1 MSNHSNVQYTK
12 VQSNASS
19 YDVRLIHRREL
30 HPKFFYP
37 RQNLI
42 GYENLPNN
50 EPNVFADIKYRSR
63 ISTSFSESSSASL
76 PSLSTSAQQSAT
88 HVSSMASNFPR
99 SHCTGNSIISSSVA
113 SSTALSRILVRV
125 TIASISSIP
134 SHRHSCKQYHTKHFP
149 CNHDSSYQ

>member
-1 MSNHSNVQYTK
+1 MSSTIKSSPTPAHTTSASATG
-12 VQSNASS
+12 QSSIQNSS
-19 YDVRLIHRREL
+19 IKGQTSLATRVSQIKAR
-30 HPKFFYP
+30 F
-37 RQNLI
+37 
-42 GYENLPNN
+42 
-50 EPNVFADIKYRSR
+50 FADIKYRSQV
-63 ISTSFSESSSASL
+63 STSVSESSSASL
-76 PSLSTSAQQSAT
+76 PSLSTSAQQSAP

-125 TIASISSIP
+125 TIASISTIP